1 MNIESNLPFEEQD
14 NIRTFSQDVDEM
26 ELVWHRDRED
36 RIVEALE
43 PTDWM
48 FQLDNNLPQRLEK
61 IFIPKDTYHRVIKGS
76 GNLKVKV
83 IKL

>member
-14 NIRTFSQDVDEM
+14 NIRIFDQDVDEM

-43 PTDWM
+43 TTDWM

-83 IKL
+83 TKL

>member
-1 MNIESNLPFEEQD
+1 MNIQSNLPFEEQD
-14 NIRTFSQDVDEM
+14 NIRIFDQDVDEM

-43 PTDWM
+43 TTDWM

-83 IKL
+83 TKL

>member
-1 MNIESNLPFEEQD
+1 MEFPFEEQD
-14 NIRTFSQDVDEM
+14 NIRIFDQDVDEM

-36 RIVEALE
+36 RIVVALE

-48 FQLDNNLPQRLEK
+48 FQSDNNLPQKLEK
-61 IFIPKDTYHRVIKGS
+61 IFIPKGTYHRVIKGS
-76 GNLKVKV
+76 GDLKVRV

>member
-1 MNIESNLPFEEQD
+1 MEFPFEEQN
-14 NIRTFSQDVDEM
+14 NIRIFDQDVDEM

-43 PTDWM
+43 STDWM

-76 GNLKVKV
+76 GDLKVKV
-83 IKL
+83 TKL

>member
-1 MNIESNLPFEEQD
+1 MNIESNLPFEEQN
-14 NIRTFSQDVDEM
+14 NIRIFDQDVDEM

-43 PTDWM
+43 STDWM

-76 GNLKVKV
+76 GDLKVKV
-83 IKL
+83 TKL